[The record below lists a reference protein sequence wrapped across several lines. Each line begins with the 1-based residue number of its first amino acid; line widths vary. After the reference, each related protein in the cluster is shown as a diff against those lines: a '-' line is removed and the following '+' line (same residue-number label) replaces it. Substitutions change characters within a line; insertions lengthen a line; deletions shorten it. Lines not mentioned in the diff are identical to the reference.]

1 MKTRT
6 LIIALT
12 LSIGLFTACTDKKK
26 SDEKKVKENVEAE
39 IISKKNSPSLE
50 ENVDETEKRR
60 LDSIRQVKE
69 HGHAH

>member
-12 LSIGLFTACTDKKK
+12 LSIGVFTACTDKKK
-26 SDEKKVKENVEAE
+26 AKENAE
-39 IISKKNSPSLE
+39 TEVLAK
-50 ENVDETEKRR
+50 ENKTATENTIDKAEKRR

>member
-6 LIIALT
+6 ILIAFT
-12 LSIGLFTACTDKKK
+12 LLIGLFTACTDKKK
-26 SDEKKVKENVEAE
+26 TEDKPKTE
-39 IISKKNSPSLE
+39 IKSQDTT
-50 ENVDETEKRR
+50 VDKAEKRR

>member
-1 MKTRT
+1 MKTKT

-12 LSIGLFTACTDKKK
+12 LSIGVLTSCTDKKK
-26 SDEKKVKENVEAE
+26 AKEETKTEVVKKETKTKAE
-39 IISKKNSPSLE
+39 DTTSE
-50 ENVDETEKRR
+50 DEKRR